1 MTQQDFVPAS
11 ECINGGLAID
21 PLVLTQS
28 LNGLAYQKGVLYI
41 DGVSAQTLRQTYGTP
56 VYVYSKS
63 AIVSAYQAYAKGF
76 KDIPHQ
82 ICYAVKANSNL
93 AVLKLLHTLGAGFD
107 IVSVGEL
114 MRVLQIGDA
123 SKVVYSGVGKTASD
137 VKFALKAGIACF
149 NVETVGELDLINQVA
164 GSLGK
169 KAPISLR
176 VNPDVDAM
184 THPYISTGL
193 KDNKFGIHA
202 DIAIQSYVYASTL
215 PNLEIVGIDCHIG
228 SQLTQISPFLDALNK
243 MIEVIDVLRQKGIF
257 LRHID
262 IGGGLGVRYIDE
274 NPVDTY
280 AYAQALLPRL
290 KTLGLMVY
298 LEPGRNMVASAG
310 VLLTSVNVLKQTAHK
325 NFAIVDAS
333 MSELI
338 RPALYASE
346 MAVITTDLDT
356 KSKTQA
362 VWDVVGSVCETG
374 DFLAKGRYL
383 ALQEGDLLA
392 ITGAG
397 AYGFSMASHYNS
409 RPKPCEVMVDKGEH
423 RLIRKR
429 ESYAD
434 LWQGELP

>member
-1 MTQQDFVPAS
+1 MTAFVPAS
-11 ECINGGLAID
+11 NYVNGGLAID
-21 PLVLTQS
+21 PLILTQS
-28 LNGLAYQKGVLYI
+28 LDGLEYHKGALHI
-41 DGVSAQTLRQTYGTP
+41 DGVQAATLALTYGTP
-56 VYVYSKS
+56 TYVYSKS

-107 IVSVGEL
+107 VVSAGEL
-114 MRVLQIGDA
+114 MRVLQVADA
-123 SKVVYSGVGKTASD
+123 SKVVYSGVGKTARD
-137 VKFALKAGIACF
+137 IEIALKAGIACF
-149 NVETVGELDLINQVA
+149 NVEAVGELDVINQVA

-193 KDNKFGIHA
+193 KDNKFGIDA

-215 PNLEIVGIDCHIG
+215 PHLEIVGIDCHIG
-228 SQLTQISPFLDALNK
+228 SQLTKIDPFLDALDK
-243 MIEVIDVLRQKGIF
+243 MIELVDELRQKGIR

-274 NPVDTY
+274 NPVNTY
-280 AYAQALLPRL
+280 AYAQALLPKL
-290 KTLGLMVY
+290 LALGLMVY
-298 LEPGRNMVASAG
+298 LEPGRNIVANAG
-310 VLLTSVNVLKQTAHK
+310 VLLTTVNTLKQTAHK
-325 NFAIVDAS
+325 NFAIMDAS
-333 MSELI
+333 MSELV
-338 RPALYASE
+338 RPVLYESQ
-346 MAVITTDLDT
+346 MAIIATDLDT
-356 KSKTQA
+356 TNKTA
-362 VWDVVGSVCETG
+362 LVWDMVGSVCETA
-374 DFLAKGRYL
+374 DCLAKGRYL
-383 ALQEGDLLA
+383 SLQEGDLLA

-409 RPKPCEVMVDKGEH
+409 RPKPCEVMADKGEH
-423 RLIRKR
+423 RLIRRR
-429 ESYAD
+429 ETYAD